1 VKVKKVDQAQYKEI
15 SSKMDTIIRLL
26 ALNVVKDMKKQKEKI
41 LYLTSFGFGPT
52 EIANLIGTT
61 ANTVNVSLSKSRKKA
76 AASQGNNT
84 NSETQK
90 SGE

>member
-1 VKVKKVDQAQYKEI
+1 VKEVDQAQYKEL

-26 ALNVVKDMKKQKEKI
+26 ALNVVKNIKKQNEKI
-41 LYLTSFGFGPT
+41 LYLTSYGFGPT

-76 AASQGNNT
+76 SASRGNNT
-84 NSETQK
+84 NDPVPK